1 MNFIQSDNIT
11 NNSINV
17 TGMINAMEVEVMPI
31 PAVEEPVD
39 MPMTT
44 EDHEPGYVYKEETGS
59 EDEEVSNYE
68 GENYEGEAVDGEFVG
83 SEDYVGED
91 YGDEGFYNGEPEGG
105 FDMGEMPGDEYEG
118 MYGEVGMEGMEGAES
133 GSSFKPMSS
142 WLFIIGISIVAIA
155 AGVTLGLLLAKRK
168 IKKGLDLY
176 ED

>member
-11 NNSINV
+11 NNSINIM
-17 TGMINAMEVEVMPI
+17 GMIKDMEVEVMPI

-44 EDHEPGYVYKEETGS
+44 EDYEPGYVYKEETGS
-59 EDEEVSNYE
+59 EDEEVSNNE
-68 GENYEGEAVDGEFVG
+68 GENYEGEVVDGEFMG
-83 SEDYVGED
+83 DADYAGED
-91 YGDEGFYNGEPEGG
+91 YGDEGIYSEPDGG
-105 FDMGEMPGDEYEG
+105 FDMGEMPGEEYEG
-118 MYGEVGMEGMEGAES
+118 MYGEVGMEGMDGTES